1 MDPGRAA
8 SLQGG
13 SLGSPVRPPGAG
25 ERPSFCAYAH
35 DGPLAHPET
44 LEASG
49 ASEKRAG
56 ESTDGTEHS
65 MAGFPSSLD

>member
-8 SLQGG
+8 SLQGC
-13 SLGSPVRPPGAG
+13 SLGSPVQVKDDHFVGLPL
-25 ERPSFCAYAH
+25 
-35 DGPLAHPET
+35 DGPLVHPET
-44 LEASG
+44 LEATG

-65 MAGFPSSLD
+65 MAAFPSLRD